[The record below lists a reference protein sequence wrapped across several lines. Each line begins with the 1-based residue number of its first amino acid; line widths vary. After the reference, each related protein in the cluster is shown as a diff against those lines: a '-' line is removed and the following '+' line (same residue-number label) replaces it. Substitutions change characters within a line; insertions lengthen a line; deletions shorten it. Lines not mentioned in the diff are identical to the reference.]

1 MPPKKA
7 DGKKPMQPNK
17 DEENKKRVL
26 DLLDDM
32 PDSQPGTTAFKKTKS
47 AVKKLE
53 YSVMRTKHQSTGLPG
68 KALLLMFSILA
79 KEKDGVPKG
88 PDPFG
93 IPCESGIWYDIKEKK
108 NLAKVCTPEVAAGI
122 IEKIKGSCSQSAPLM
137 EGSCDAPEGFE
148 APVIKIVKVD
158 QLEVNDETE
167 ENMMFFVGKMFT
179 VKELLKGLFD
189 IKYGEIVFQGKN
201 KTAWH
206 TKITD
211 ISEDATTGIEAW
223 LTGFGWDVEVIDL
236 RSST

>member
-1 MPPKKA
+1 MALKK
-7 DGKKPMQPNK
+7 DGKKPMQPNTNK
-17 DEENKKRVL
+17 EEDNKKRVA
-26 DLLDDM
+26 DLLDDL
-32 PDSQPGTTAFKKTKS
+32 PDSQPGFKKHKS

-53 YSVMRTKHQSTGLPG
+53 YSVKRTKHASTGLSG
-68 KALLLMFSILA
+68 KALLLMFTILA

-88 PDPFG
+88 SDPFN

-108 NLAKVCTPEVAAGI
+108 NLAKVSTPEVAAGI
-122 IEKIKGSCSQSAPLM
+122 IEKVKGSCSQSAPLM

-148 APVIKIVKVD
+148 APVIKIVKGD

-206 TKITD
+206 AKITD

>member
-1 MPPKKA
+1 MPPKKS

-53 YSVMRTKHQSTGLPG
+53 YSVMRTKHQSTGLSG
-68 KALLLMFSILA
+68 KALLLMFTILA

-108 NLAKVCTPEVAAGI
+108 NLAKVSTPEVAAGI
-122 IEKIKGSCSQSAPLM
+122 IEKVKGSCNAP
-137 EGSCDAPEGFE
+137 DDFE
-148 APVIKIVKVD
+148 VPVIKIVKVD

-167 ENMMFFVGKMFT
+167 ENMLFFVGKMFT

-206 TKITD
+206 AKITD

-236 RSST
+236 RT

>member
-93 IPCESGIWYDIKEKK
+93 IPCESGIWYTAE
-108 NLAKVCTPEVAAGI
+108 LRAA
-122 IEKIKGSCSQSAPLM
+122 
-137 EGSCDAPEGFE
+137 
-148 APVIKIVKVD
+148 
-158 QLEVNDETE
+158 
-167 ENMMFFVGKMFT
+167 
-179 VKELLKGLFD
+179 
-189 IKYGEIVFQGKN
+189 
-201 KTAWH
+201 
-206 TKITD
+206 
-211 ISEDATTGIEAW
+211 
-223 LTGFGWDVEVIDL
+223 L
-236 RSST
+236 RCP